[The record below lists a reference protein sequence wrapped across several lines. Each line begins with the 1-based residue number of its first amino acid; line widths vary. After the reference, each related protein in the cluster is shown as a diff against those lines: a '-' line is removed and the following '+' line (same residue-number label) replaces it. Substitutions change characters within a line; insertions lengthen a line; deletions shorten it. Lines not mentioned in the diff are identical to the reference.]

1 MSANETFGQR
11 LRKLRKEKGLTQ
23 EALAER
29 IGAGGHYLSR
39 VQIARLETDMHQ
51 PSWETVQNI
60 AAALGVDCTAFQGA
74 TVAETVK
81 PSGKGEAPG
90 TKAGKPKKKGS
101 V

>member
-11 LRKLRKEKGLTQ
+11 LKKLREENGLTQ

-29 IGAGGHYLSR
+29 IRVGGHFLSR

-74 TVAETVK
+74 TVPETAKPTVK
-81 PSGKGEAPG
+81 GR
-90 TKAGKPKKKGS
+90 TKRAKDGKPK
-101 V
+101 